1 MLLVDVLSDFW
12 TLIRSWDFK
21 ICAMWDMDFPSEGSS
36 LSSSG
41 TVWTIKQNKIF
52 ENALAD
58 FDKDTTDRWEKVA
71 ARLPGKT
78 AMDVKKHY
86 EDLVD
91 DVTCIEAGRVA
102 LPTYSNSSCSLE
114 WLAEKSGVMHGLK
127 QQFGSCGRG
136 QSTKPSEQERKK
148 GVPWTEE
155 EHRQFLMGLRKYGKG
170 DWRSISRNFVVS
182 RTPTQVASHA
192 QKYYIRL
199 GSDNKNKRRSSIHD
213 ITTVH
218 GTDRMPSPLLHVSN
232 RQTNSPSTQ
241 PEFNQS
247 PCLTYPSQISRGPL
261 INSLGSQ
268 VDANLLLSTHY
279 PLSLYTQRGF
289 GGLSP
294 RTIIADS
301 SIAMPYSGYPG
312 QSAMQ
317 Y

>member
-1 MLLVDVLSDFW
+1 MVIW
-12 TLIRSWDFK
+12 HPTREDFK
-21 ICAMWDMDFPSEGSS
+21 ICAMWDMDLPSQGSS

-41 TVWTIKQNKIF
+41 SVWTIQQNKIF

-58 FDKDTTDRWEKVA
+58 FDKDTPDRWEKVA

-78 AMDVKKHY
+78 ATDVRKHY
-86 EDLVD
+86 EDLVE

-114 WLAEKSGVMHGLK
+114 WLEKSGAMHGLK
-127 QQFGSCGRG
+127 QQFGSGGRG
-136 QSTKPSEQERKK
+136 QSTKASEQERKK

-241 PEFNQS
+241 AEMNHS

-261 INSLGSQ
+261 INSLGPQ
-268 VDANLLLSTHY
+268 IDGNLLFSPHY
-279 PLSLYTQRGF
+279 PLNLYTQRGF

-294 RTIIADS
+294 RTIIPDS
-301 SIAMPYSGYPG
+301 SIAMHHSGYPG